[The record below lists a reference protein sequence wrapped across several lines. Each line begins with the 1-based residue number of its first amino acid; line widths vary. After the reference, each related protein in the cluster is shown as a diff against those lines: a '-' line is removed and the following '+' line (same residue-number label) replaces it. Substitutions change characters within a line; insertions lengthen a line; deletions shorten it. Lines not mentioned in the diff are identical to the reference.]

1 MLALVGYNTSMI
13 SSFSL
18 DPTGPL
24 FGSASFPQ
32 SQYTPKISHL
42 ALLKNVYLLLNIEE
56 RSSTLRMIGKETMG
70 KGEGCEG
77 WLPLGD
83 EIVLGLL
90 SRLH

>member
-56 RSSTLRMIGKETMG
+56 RSSTLRMIGKESNVCVPFRG
-70 KGEGCEG
+70 VREENVAKAFFC
-77 WLPLGD
+77 
-83 EIVLGLL
+83 VV
-90 SRLH
+90 